1 MGDVYLAEDT
11 RLKRQVALKFLSSEV
26 AADRNRLERF
36 EREAQVVAAL
46 NHPNIVTVHAIER
59 DEGAL
64 FMAMEYL
71 DGKTLAE
78 VIPRGGLPL
87 PRLLSLAT
95 QIVDALVAAHGR
107 GVVHRD
113 LKPGNVMVLA
123 GDRVKVLVV
132 AEHRPGSPRT
142 QDRVRGFGTTLL

>member
-1 MGDVYLAEDT
+1 MCPGQGRVKAHGL
-11 RLKRQVALKFLSSEV
+11 VALEWRAKV
-26 AADRNRLERF
+26 DRPTSPALRF
-36 EREAQVVAAL
+36 IRGHGGRTFAHYRVTKA
-46 NHPNIVTVHAIER
+46 HPNIVTVHAIER
-59 DEGAL
+59 NEGAL

-113 LKPGNVMVLA
+113 L
-123 GDRVKVLVV
+123 
-132 AEHRPGSPRT
+132 RPGT
-142 QDRVRGFGTTLL
+142 

>member
-1 MGDVYLAEDT
+1 MAETPHDPHEGISHRVGLHRPGLHVDEPRVRHHDT
-11 RLKRQVALKFLSSEV
+11 HPMEGVHQFPSEV

-46 NHPNIVTVHAIER
+46 NHPNIVTVFAIER

-87 PRLLSLAT
+87 TRLLTLAT
-95 QIVDALVAAHGR
+95 QIVHALSRRTAA
-107 GVVHRD
+107 
-113 LKPGNVMVLA
+113 A
-123 GDRVKVLVV
+123 SFI
-132 AEHRPGSPRT
+132 AI
-142 QDRVRGFGTTLL
+142 